1 MIKQRITHFKLIN
14 VTHPANM
21 VFRKAI
27 SPEIRAFI
35 NLNQKETVKELM
47 KMTGVS
53 RRQIFRI
60 RKERLGEKSFPP
72 SIKILIWKLIF
83 FLRKTIPL
91 QNNVFSPL
99 VSQIPYNWVVS
110 TTFIQQLMLNTP
122 KFKINLIFYSYEF

>member
-21 VFRKAI
+21 VFRKVI

-35 NLNQKETVKELM
+35 KLNQKETVKELM
-47 KMTGVS
+47 KMTGVR

-72 SIKILIWKLIF
+72 SIKILIWKLILF
-83 FLRKTIPL
+83 T
-91 QNNVFSPL
+91 
-99 VSQIPYNWVVS
+99 
-110 TTFIQQLMLNTP
+110 
-122 KFKINLIFYSYEF
+122 